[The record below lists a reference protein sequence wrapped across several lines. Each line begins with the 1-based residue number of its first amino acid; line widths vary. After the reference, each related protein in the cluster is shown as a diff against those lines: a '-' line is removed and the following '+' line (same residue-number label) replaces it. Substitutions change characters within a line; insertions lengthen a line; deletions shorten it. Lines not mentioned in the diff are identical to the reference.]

1 MRRAAQ
7 VKPASAGLPRRKS
20 ALSASAASRRV
31 FPAWID
37 AADGAAFSTKKVV
50 TPRVRD
56 ALVLR
61 TVPLK
66 KPANPR
72 SATHGP
78 GAR

>member
-1 MRRAAQ
+1 MRRTAK
-7 VKPASAGLPRRKS
+7 VKAASAGLARRKS

-31 FPAWID
+31 LPAWID
-37 AADGAAFSTKKVV
+37 AGDGAAFSTRVV
-50 TPRVRD
+50 IPRVRD

-66 KPANPR
+66 KTANPR
-72 SATHGP
+72 STPDGP